1 MLQLVHSA
9 QIQTMWRCVKMTTLQ
24 TISLALGIGTTI
36 AGAIIALVNLGI
48 KVGTINH
55 KIESLEVDNK
65 KDREKIDEMG
75 DCSNQQNVTI
85 KLLEQKLDTMCDD
98 IKDVKNTLNE
108 ITKYIKESEAE
119 KVKIESRLDYL
130 EKSIK

>member
-1 MLQLVHSA
+1 
-9 QIQTMWRCVKMTTLQ
+9 MTTLQ

-65 KDREKIDEMG
+65 KDKEKIDEMD

-85 KLLEQKLDTMCDD
+85 QLMEQKLDTMSDD
-98 IKDVKNTLNE
+98 IKDIKNTLNE
-108 ITKYIKESEAE
+108 ITKYIKDSE
-119 KVKIESRLDYL
+119 VNRIKIEGRINNL
-130 EKSIK
+130 EKSVK

>member
-1 MLQLVHSA
+1 
-9 QIQTMWRCVKMTTLQ
+9 MTALQ

-48 KVGTINH
+48 KVGTINN
-55 KIESLEVDNK
+55 KIESLEVYNK
-65 KDREKIDEMG
+65 KDREKIDEMD

-85 KLLEQKLDTMCDD
+85 QLMEQKLDTMSDD
-98 IKDVKNTLNE
+98 IKDIKNTLNE